1 MTPSEPEPALR
12 DRVLAA
18 AYECVARFGIAKTT
32 VEDVVKESG
41 VSRATVYRVFPGGKD
56 ELLRAAVSW
65 EMDRFFLRLA
75 EEVVAAPDFA
85 SMVERGLTFAHSAV
99 HQHEV
104 LQKVLVTEPERI
116 LPLLTTEQ
124 ERPLHYITAFLLPYL
139 ERERTA
145 GRVRDGVDLE
155 ESADFVARMILSLIG
170 SHGEWD
176 LADPN
181 VVHQLVREHL
191 LAGIL
196 EPAALV
202 RTASAETSDA
212 PKP

>member
-124 ERPLHYITAFLLPYL
+124 DRPLHYITAFLLPYL

-170 SHGEWD
+170 SRGEWD
-176 LADPN
+176 LADPDA
-181 VVHQLVREHL
+181 VHQLVREHL

-202 RTASAETSDA
+202 RTVPAETGDA
-212 PKP
+212 RKP

>member
-170 SHGEWD
+170 SRGEWD

-202 RTASAETSDA
+202 RTAPAETSDA

>member
-1 MTPSEPEPALR
+1 M
-12 DRVLAA
+12 AA

-32 VEDVVKESG
+32 VEDVVKQSG

-85 SMVERGLTFAHSAV
+85 SMVERALNFAHRAV

-124 ERPLHYITAFLLPYL
+124 DRPLTYITAFLLPYL
-139 ERERTA
+139 ERERAA
-145 GRVRDGVDLE
+145 GRVRAGVDLE
-155 ESADFVARMILSLIG
+155 ESADFVARMILSLIA

-176 LADPN
+176 LADTGA
-181 VVHQLVREHL
+181 VHELVHHHL

-196 EPAALV
+196 KPAALG
-202 RTASAETSDA
+202 
-212 PKP
+212 